1 MGHGFFNSVSPAG
14 YPDEQG
20 AWRGASALNSRIEWA
35 SHFAN
40 VIIKRK
46 KVDPVQVAQSALGPL
61 LKESTLRAIKRA
73 ESKSQAL
80 ALLLMSPDFQRR

>member
-1 MGHGFFNSVSPAG
+1 MGHGFFNSGSPAG

-20 AWRGASALNSRIEWA
+20 AWLGASALNSRIEWA

-46 KVDPVQVAQSALGPL
+46 KFDPVQVAQSAMGPL